1 MSTISQGTCDELKTV
16 GAMTAWTIAGTTGY
30 GALTAITATAGAAYG
45 ALLIGSFVV
54 CSQVMNCIWED
65 VDKKVRLVVSFL
77 FATVAAALLT
87 PVLTG
92 MTITVGSALML
103 DIASIVSMFVL
114 FILADLIC
122 GNGLPF

>member
-1 MSTISQGTCDELKTV
+1 MSTISQGTCDELKIV

-30 GALTAITATAGAAYG
+30 GALTPITATAGAAYG
-45 ALLIGSFVV
+45 ALLIGCFVV
-54 CSQVMNCIWED
+54 CSEVMNCIWED

-77 FATVAAALLT
+77 FAAVAATLLT

-92 MTITVGSALML
+92 VTITVGSALML